1 MDTSTYLING
11 TVITPY
17 REIPGAGVKVTNG
30 KIEAILAA
38 GNARGIAGARI
49 VDVGGRYIA
58 PGFIDLHVHGGGN
71 ADVMDKS
78 PQALID
84 MAAAHAA
91 GGATGIVPTTV
102 AASVDEVYEVIDCYN
117 QAKRENSAGAKLLGL
132 HLEGPY
138 FAPGERGAQDPKYI
152 KNPDPRE
159 YLPLLDY
166 SRDILRVSAAP
177 EVPGGLALGNELR
190 RRGILAAVAHTEA
203 SYDDM
208 VRALE
213 AGYTHATHLYSSMK
227 GVHRVDLYRVAGG
240 VEAAYLLDEMT
251 VELIADGKHLPPAL
265 LRLAYR
271 IKGPSRIA
279 LVTDAMR
286 AAGMPDGEYILGGK
300 ESGRP
305 CQVEDGVAKM
315 PDRTAFAGSVA
326 TATRLVRNMVE
337 LAAVPLCEAVRMMTL
352 TPARLLGL
360 SGTKGVIAPGIDA
373 DLVVFDEDLEIA
385 LTMVEGRVV
394 HSRLRETGAG

>member
-1 MDTSTYLING
+1 MTTSTYLING
-11 TVITPY
+11 IVITPY
-17 REIPGAGVKVTNG
+17 REIPAAGLKVTDG
-30 KIEAILAA
+30 KIETVLTA
-38 GNARGIAGARI
+38 GTFKGIPGARI
-49 VDVGGRYIA
+49 VDLGGRYIS
-58 PGFIDLHVHGGGN
+58 PGFIDIHVHGGGN

-84 MAAAHAA
+84 MATAHAA
-91 GGATGIVPTTV
+91 GGTTGIVPTTL
-102 AASVDEVYEVIDCYN
+102 AASVDEIYVVIDCYN
-117 QAKRENSAGAKLLGL
+117 EAKREIPAGAKLLGL

-138 FAPGERGAQDPKYI
+138 FAPGESGAQDPRYI

-159 YLPLLDY
+159 YLSLLDY

-190 RRGILAAVAHTEA
+190 RRGILAAAAHTEA
-203 SYDDM
+203 TYDDM

-251 VELIADGKHLPPAL
+251 VELIADGKHLPAAL
-265 LRLAYR
+265 LKLAYR

-286 AAGMPDGEYILGGK
+286 AAGMPEGEYTLGGK

-305 CQVEDGVAKM
+305 CRVEDGVAKM

-326 TATRLVRNMVE
+326 TANLLVRNMVE
-337 LAAVPLCEAVRMMTL
+337 LADAPLCEAVRMMTL

-360 SGTKGVIAPGIDA
+360 AGRKGMLAPGMDA
-373 DLVVFDEDLEIA
+373 DLVVFDENLEIF

-394 HSRLRETGAG
+394 YSRGETAAD